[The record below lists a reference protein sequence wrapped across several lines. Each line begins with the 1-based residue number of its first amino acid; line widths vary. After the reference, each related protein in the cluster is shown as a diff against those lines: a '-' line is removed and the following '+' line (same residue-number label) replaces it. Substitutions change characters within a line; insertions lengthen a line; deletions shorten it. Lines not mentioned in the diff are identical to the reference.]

1 MKSLLISIF
10 LVLSFASIAQ
20 DDYYKD
26 ISASQIV
33 SVIDKVGFCPINRT
47 KDVKVFKL
55 AILQLSASAIKQVNI
70 NSWWLCNNRKDDN
83 FTIYNMLYKEVTK
96 EIFDLY
102 CKELISLMV
111 CDGTATQTQ

>member
-1 MKSLLISIF
+1 MKALLTSIF
-10 LVLSFASIAQ
+10 LIFSFVSTAQ

-33 SVIDKVGFCPINRT
+33 SVIDKVGFSPTKIT
-47 KDVKVFKL
+47 KDVKAFKIV
-55 AILQLSASAIKQVNI
+55 ILQLGTNEIKQVNI
-70 NSWWLCNNRKDDN
+70 DSWWLCNNRKDDN

-96 EIFDLY
+96 ETFDLY

-111 CDGTATQTQ
+111 CDGTATQTN